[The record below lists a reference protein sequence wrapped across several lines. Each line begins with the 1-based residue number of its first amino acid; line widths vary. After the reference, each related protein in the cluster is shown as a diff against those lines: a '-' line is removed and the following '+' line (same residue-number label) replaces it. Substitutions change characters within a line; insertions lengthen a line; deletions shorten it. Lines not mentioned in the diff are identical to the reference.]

1 MPQSKILVDTN
12 SYLRLAKN
20 IHPLLF
26 IPFGDDNYCLYVIDE
41 LNTELKNKRL
51 ASKFPWVSE
60 EAYVE
65 NRETT
70 PTISRKQRASI
81 QETFEYVWNAVL
93 TDFPGPSKVDALYI
107 AYAIEL
113 GVPVITDDQDMTALA
128 EEFDVRVMPTL
139 ELMKIMLDAEH
150 LTSDKVESIIAYW
163 QYIGDKPAN
172 FERDYKRFF
181 GDVKIWTMPDR
192 K

>member
-51 ASKFPWVSE
+51 ASKFPWVADE
-60 EAYVE
+60 EYVE

-70 PTISRKQRASI
+70 PSISRKQRKSI
-81 QETFEYVWNAVL
+81 QQTFEYVWSSVL

-113 GVPVITDDQDMTALA
+113 GVPVITDDQDMIALA
-128 EEFDVRVMPTL
+128 EEFEVRVMPTL

-150 LTSDKVESIIAYW
+150 ITTEKVESIVAYW

-181 GDVKIWTMPDR
+181 EGN
-192 K
+192 